1 MDSNRLEQIQKI
13 FNQLSYKIKGL
24 TEQEDALIDID
35 LALEKNRVLYD
46 LLSELK
52 LEKLSQ
58 KDDPT
63 PQKTIQR
70 SPKIQVIEEQ
80 ISNDIDDEALKLIEE
95 KEHLDF
101 LTTENEKINS
111 TEENPIA
118 EKAASIVTE
127 PEVEFIDEPIEE
139 EKEEVIVIVKEEPVE
154 LKVEKVVEKPIA
166 KPEPVKTKKKKATK
180 KKAEPKVEVP
190 VQAKVQKEVP
200 VSNHN
205 MIETND
211 TVADQFEV
219 KTSLNDILSEIN
231 SNDDFAT
238 QLRMRPIP
246 DLRNA
251 ISLNDKIWFT
261 RELFDGNND
270 KFKSSLES
278 INNSNTMQEAIEVA
292 DTFGWDKKESSTKKF
307 LELIYRRFI

>member
-1 MDSNRLEQIQKI
+1 MDSNRLEQIQKTFEQI
-13 FNQLSYKIKGL
+13 SYKVNGL
-24 TEQEDALIDID
+24 SEQQDALIDID
-35 LALEKNRVLYD
+35 LALEKTRIFYD

-58 KDDPT
+58 KDHPKQQKA
-63 PQKTIQR
+63 PQN
-70 SPKIQVIEEQ
+70 SPQVQAIEEQ
-80 ISNDIDDEALKLIEE
+80 ISNEIDTEALKLIEQ

-101 LTTENEKINS
+101 MASESEKLDFVEEAPNKNEIPSNS
-111 TEENPIA
+111 I
-118 EKAASIVTE
+118 K

-139 EKEEVIVIVKEEPVE
+139 KIEIVKKEPVQNII
-154 LKVEKVVEKPIA
+154 EKPAEKPIS
-166 KPEPVKTKKKKATK
+166 KPEPIKAKKKKVSQAK
-180 KKAEPKVEVP
+180 IEVKVEAP
-190 VQAKVQKEVP
+190 AKVMVQKEEISEP
-200 VSNHN
+200 ISK

-219 KTSLNDILSEIN
+219 KASLNDILSEIN

-261 RELFDGNND
+261 RELFAGNND

-278 INNSNTMQEAIEVA
+278 INNSDSMQEAIKVA

>member
-1 MDSNRLEQIQKI
+1 MDSNRLEQIQKTFEQI
-13 FNQLSYKIKGL
+13 SYKINGL
-24 TEQEDALIDID
+24 SEQQDALIDID
-35 LALEKNRVLYD
+35 LTLEKTRVLYD

-58 KDDPT
+58 KDQAIT
-63 PQKTIQR
+63 QKASIKSSPK

-80 ISNDIDDEALKLIEE
+80 FSTDIDDEALKLIEQ
-95 KEHLDF
+95 KEHIDSLASKNEK
-101 LTTENEKINS
+101 LTFVEETISTENQQEAINN
-111 TEENPIA
+111 T
-118 EKAASIVTE
+118 T
-127 PEVEFIDEPIEE
+127 EVEFIEETIKEVVELVKEKPVEIQKTVKAKTQKVNISEISSKEGPVKAE
-139 EKEEVIVIVKEEPVE
+139 EKIIVQEV
-154 LKVEKVVEKPIA
+154 A
-166 KPEPVKTKKKKATK
+166 S
-180 KKAEPKVEVP
+180 EPKS
-190 VQAKVQKEVP
+190 KI
-200 VSNHN
+200 
-205 MIETND
+205 IETND

-219 KTSLNDILSEIN
+219 KASLNDILSEIN

-261 RELFDGNND
+261 RELFSGNND